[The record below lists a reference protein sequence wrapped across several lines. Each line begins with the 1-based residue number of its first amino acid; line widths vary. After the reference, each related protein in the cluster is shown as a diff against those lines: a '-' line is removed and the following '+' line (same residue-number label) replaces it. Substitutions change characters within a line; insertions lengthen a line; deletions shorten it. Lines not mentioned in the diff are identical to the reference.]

1 MFLLRTYASAQMPM
15 RSAQIVTRSSHLFS
29 LALLLLAAIA
39 AAPPLASQ
47 GPSARTFV
55 NVGAI
60 PSLVAF
66 RLAPSGVSTG
76 SNPVSVTT
84 LWRLR
89 RGNVLTLYAYFTNP
103 PKALTSG
110 GAGSISSANVS
121 GTDSS
126 GRFLPFTGS
135 GPFSTGGSLTIYQ
148 LRIQGGNRQGTR
160 TDAVA
165 LKIDT
170 TGLQLGPGVYGGTLV
185 IHADAF

>member
-1 MFLLRTYASAQMPM
+1 MFLLRIYTSAQ
-15 RSAQIVTRSSHLFS
+15 SAMRSSHLFS
-29 LALLLLAAIA
+29 LALWLLAAIA
-39 AAPPLASQ
+39 AAEPPAAQ
-47 GPSARTFV
+47 KPQPFAQTFV
-55 NVGAI
+55 NVSAI

-103 PKALTSG
+103 PNALTSG
-110 GAGSISSANVS
+110 GAGSIPSANVS

>member
-1 MFLLRTYASAQMPM
+1 MPAPSAYASAQ
-15 RSAQIVTRSSHLFS
+15 IVMRSSHLFG

-47 GPSARTFV
+47 GPEPFARTFV
-55 NVGAI
+55 NVSAI
-60 PSLVAF
+60 PGLVAF

-84 LWRLR
+84 LWRLS

-110 GAGSISSANVS
+110 GAGSIPSANVS

-126 GRFLPFTGS
+126 GTFRPFTGS

-148 LRIQGGNRQGTR
+148 LRIQRGNRRGTR

-170 TGLQLGPGVYGGTLV
+170 TGLRLGPGVYGGMLV

>member
-1 MFLLRTYASAQMPM
+1 M
-15 RSAQIVTRSSHLFS
+15 
-29 LALLLLAAIA
+29 
-39 AAPPLASQ
+39 
-47 GPSARTFV
+47 
-55 NVGAI
+55 
-60 PSLVAF
+60 
-66 RLAPSGVSTG
+66 
-76 SNPVSVTT
+76 SVTT

-110 GAGSISSANVS
+110 GAGSIPSSNVS